1 MLYQAELSRHER
13 YLLRVYKKRYWFKG
27 MKISISGIRGVYGTD
42 FFPHDVIRFCDG
54 FSKLIKNGKCV
65 IGRDTRTT
73 GEMIEKLVSATLLE
87 KGIDV
92 QILGVTPTP
101 VVFRKARE
109 LGAGIVIT
117 SSHNPLEWN
126 GLKFIIEGRGITEK
140 ELEIVKNERNS
151 NRPKLGKESIGI
163 SNYDKPQ
170 LITHQLEVIGKLEQE
185 KYVTVD
191 IGGGSAKY
199 VAPELL
205 KEIGCQVTTIN
216 DELGTCTRGPDPT
229 TDELTELINKTKQ
242 VGFAF
247 DLDSD
252 RMILVMN
259 GKKKSSDITL
269 GLGVVKAIKLGIKKF
284 VLSLDSSIAVEKYIT
299 NHGGKVW
306 RSKVGEANVIQKMIE
321 NDAEAGGEGSSG
333 GFILKKFNMCRD
345 GLLTSG
351 LIASMIGDE
360 TIQNDI
366 EFFESFSQI
375 RDKISVESN
384 LHDRL
389 ISEIAERIGTKY
401 EINQLDG
408 IKIEINEN
416 TWSLIRK
423 SNTEDII
430 RISTESNDKQ
440 LLEKVQKE
448 MIEIVNDCH
457 EQIK

>member
-42 FFPHDVIRFCDG
+42 FFPQDVIRFCDG

-163 SNYDKPQ
+163 SNYVSDAVK
-170 LITHQLEVIGKLEQE
+170 VIGKLEQE

-284 VLSLDSSIAVEKYIT
+284 VLSLDSSMAVEKYIT

-389 ISEIAERIGTKY
+389 ISEIAERLGTKY

>member
-1 MLYQAELSRHER
+1 
-13 YLLRVYKKRYWFKG
+13 

-42 FFPHDVIRFCDG
+42 FFPQDVIRFCDG

-163 SNYDKPQ
+163 SNYVSDAVK
-170 LITHQLEVIGKLEQE
+170 VIGKLKQE

-389 ISEIAERIGTKY
+389 ISEIAERVGTKY

>member
-42 FFPHDVIRFCDG
+42 FFPQDVIRFCDG

-140 ELEIVKNERNS
+140 ELEVVKNERNS
-151 NRPKLGKESIGI
+151 NRPKLGKESVGI
-163 SNYDKPQ
+163 TNYVSDAA
-170 LITHQLEVIGKLEQE
+170 EVIGKLEQE

-401 EINQLDG
+401 KINQLDG

>member
-42 FFPHDVIRFCDG
+42 FFPQDVIRFCDG

-140 ELEIVKNERNS
+140 ELEVVKNERNS
-151 NRPKLGKESIGI
+151 NRPKLGKESVGI
-163 SNYDKPQ
+163 TNYVSDVA
-170 LITHQLEVIGKLEQE
+170 EVIGKLEQE

-389 ISEIAERIGTKY
+389 ISEIAERVGTKY

>member
-1 MLYQAELSRHER
+1 
-13 YLLRVYKKRYWFKG
+13 

-42 FFPHDVIRFCDG
+42 FFPQDVIRFCDG

-140 ELEIVKNERNS
+140 ELEVVKNERNS

-163 SNYDKPQ
+163 SNYVSDAVK
-170 LITHQLEVIGKLEQE
+170 VIGKLKQE

-389 ISEIAERIGTKY
+389 ISEIAERLGTKY